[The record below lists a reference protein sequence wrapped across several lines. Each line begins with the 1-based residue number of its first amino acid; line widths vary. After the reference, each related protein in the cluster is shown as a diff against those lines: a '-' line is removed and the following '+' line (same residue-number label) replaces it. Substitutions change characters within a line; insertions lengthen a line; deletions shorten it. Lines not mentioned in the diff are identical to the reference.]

1 MARDRLQQREQLWN
15 RVSDAVLLV
24 GLWAVLL
31 LFGGRHPWGHT
42 VLIVVSLAAAG
53 LMIVRRMILTSGNMT
68 PLGLGW
74 LALAG
79 VSIPLLQIIPLPET
93 WLSLLSPQLRH
104 ILPAWNETTTAGT
117 LGAWRCVSLAPA
129 ETQTALSLWLAYCLV
144 FFYVIQRIEDIEDVE
159 RILRWFVPIVLGLSV
174 FGLLQY
180 LFSNNKFFWFY
191 EHPFAKT
198 SDALKASFTNRN
210 HFADLVA
217 LAVGPLLWWSLAD
230 RPPCTGGRR
239 ATVAPCEDPLV
250 GSDGTRKYLRCFSLP
265 LVLLALL
272 LTQSRGG
279 TLAAII
285 ALVTVGIALFH
296 TGWLKAQWLGA
307 FVLGLVFLM
316 TAVLIVG
323 TDTIAGR
330 WEGLVS
336 LSWEQLDRGEA
347 RRTVWQNTWRASHD
361 FWPLGSG
368 CGSFSVVYPLYQ
380 PERSTSLYYTH
391 AENGYL
397 QVLLETGLP
406 GALLILLTCL
416 ALVRWAWQA
425 WRVAP
430 TPRHRAATGAVAA
443 GLAAF
448 AFHGL
453 VDYVWYV
460 PGLAAVVAIL
470 MACLVRLDQMTRSGV
485 QQGTAPTTKPLA
497 FRSSGLALRWTLPIV
512 AFILSA
518 AWQIPA
524 AQRSF
529 FAGIGEFSW
538 HRYLALYRTADWP
551 DMRGTTQS
559 AVASDLASPEDEEPT
574 GSENHDS
581 FASETSPDSP
591 PTSPRIQEEQPA
603 SLATEGEMIKLLFKV
618 IRRDP
623 TRAEAHLR
631 LAKAYL
637 RMFHLLQ
644 EQSENPMPLSQIRD
658 AVLLSQFSSQEELDR
673 WLQTAIGDH
682 ITLLHLAKQESLAAV
697 RLCPLLGEGYFI
709 LGQLSFLNG
718 GREEGVMAWF
728 RQALAVRPCDGE
740 LLFRVGAELA
750 LTGHYQEALELWRR
764 AFRCG
769 RLYQIRLL
777 DRLIGS
783 VPPEEVDQESTY
795 LVETFEPDLEMLRY
809 MYRQY
814 RKRYPIA
821 SLDPLRRAYAVALTS
836 QLRDERNVPSRRAEL
851 WLELHFL
858 HLDGGDIQAAL
869 QCAEE
874 AVRCNPLDY
883 RAHHYL
889 SLRLEEMGRFA
900 EAEEQVRWCL
910 QRRPGHRSLQNRLHN
925 LYQKRMKAEDEARS
939 WRMAE
944 AVSPGNSPPNR

>member
-1 MARDRLQQREQLWN
+1 MARDPLQRPKRVWT
-15 RVSDAVLLV
+15 RVSDAVFLV
-24 GLWAVLL
+24 GLWGALL
-31 LFGGRHPWGHT
+31 LFGGRHPWGHA
-42 VLIVVSLAAAG
+42 VLIVVSLAAVA
-53 LMIVRRMILTSGNMT
+53 LTMTQRMILKSWTT
-68 PLGLGW
+68 RPLGLGW

-79 VSIPLLQIIPLPET
+79 VSIPLLQLIPLPEN
-93 WLSLLSPQLRH
+93 WLSFLSPQLRR
-104 ILPAWNETTTAGT
+104 ILPAWNDPTTAST

-159 RILRWFVPIVLGLSV
+159 SVLRWFVPIVLVLSI

-180 LFSNNKFFWFY
+180 LFSNDKFFWLY

-198 SDALKASFTNRN
+198 TDALKASFTNRN
-210 HFADLVA
+210 HFADFVA
-217 LAVGPLLWWSLAD
+217 LTAGLLLWWSLAD
-230 RPPCTGGRR
+230 RRPHGGSRR
-239 ATVAPCEDPLV
+239 GPTALCEHQSLEGD
-250 GSDGTRKYLRCFSLP
+250 DTHKYLRCFSLP
-265 LVLLALL
+265 LVFLALL

-279 TLAAII
+279 TLAAVI
-285 ALVTVGIALFH
+285 ALVIAGVTLFR

-307 FVLGLVFLM
+307 FLLGLVFLM

-330 WEGLVS
+330 WEGLVN

-347 RRTVWQNTWRASHD
+347 RRTVWQNTWRASQD

-380 PERSTSLYYTH
+380 PSRSTSLYYTH

-397 QVLLETGLP
+397 QVLLEAGLP
-406 GALLILLTCL
+406 GVFLIALTC
-416 ALVRWAWQA
+416 ATLVIWGWRA
-425 WRVAP
+425 WRAAP
-430 TPRHRAATGAVAA
+430 TPRHRAAVGAVGA

-470 MACLVRLDQMTRSGV
+470 IACLVRLYQMTQLAAQHR
-485 QQGTAPTTKPLA
+485 TASATMSLA
-497 FRSSGLALRWTLPIV
+497 SPSSSLTLRWTSFTV
-512 AFILSA
+512 AFILCA

-529 FAGIGEFSW
+529 FAGIAEFSW
-538 HRYLALYRTADWP
+538 HRFLALYRTADWS
-551 DMRGTTQS
+551 DLRGAIQS
-559 AVASDLASPEDEEPT
+559 TVASNVVSPGDEELMD
-574 GSENHDS
+574 SENPGLS
-581 FASETSPDSP
+581 ASDAPAASTATTMGFQGEG
-591 PTSPRIQEEQPA
+591 PTQ
-603 SLATEGEMIKLLFKV
+603 LATEREMIDLLLKA
-618 IRRDP
+618 IHRDP
-623 TRAEAHLR
+623 RRAEAHLR
-631 LAKAYL
+631 LAKAHL
-637 RMFHLLQ
+637 RMFHLIQ
-644 EQSENPMPLSQIRD
+644 EQNENPMPLSQIRD
-658 AVLLSQFSSQEELDR
+658 AVFLSQFSSQEELDR
-673 WLQTAIGDH
+673 WLQTAIGNH
-682 ITLLHLAKQESLAAV
+682 VTLLHSAKQEALSAV

-718 GREEGVMAWF
+718 GREEDVMAWF
-728 RQALAVRPCDGE
+728 RQSLAVRPNDGE

-750 LTGHYQEALELWRR
+750 LAGQYQEALELWRR

-777 DRLIGS
+777 ERLMGS
-783 VPPEEVDQESTY
+783 VPPGEIDQEITF
-795 LVETFEPDLEMLRY
+795 LIETFEPDLEMLRY

-814 RKRYPIA
+814 RKRYPVA

-836 QLRDERNVPSRRAEL
+836 QLRDERNPPSQRAEL

-858 HLDGGDIQAAL
+858 HLDAGEIQAAL

-900 EAEEQVRWCL
+900 EAEEHVRWCL

-925 LYQKRMKAEDEARS
+925 LYQKRMKAEDEART

-944 AVSPGNSPPNR
+944 AVSPGGYPPNR